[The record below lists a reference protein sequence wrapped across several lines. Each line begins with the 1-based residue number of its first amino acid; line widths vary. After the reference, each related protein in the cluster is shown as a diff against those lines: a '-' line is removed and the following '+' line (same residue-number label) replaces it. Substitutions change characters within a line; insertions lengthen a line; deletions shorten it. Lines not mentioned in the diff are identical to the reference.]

1 MAALAWLGWTAPLA
15 ALLGIGCAG
24 PGATVSTSRIE
35 APSEASPTLWRAL
48 RPDGGE
54 AFYLLGSVHLGRTS
68 MLPLP
73 ARIDRAYAR
82 ADELV
87 LEVDF
92 DELESESAM
101 RLARRYGFVQSPGT
115 LRDRVSEDTLDA
127 LEDYLDDRGD
137 SLATYLQFE
146 PWFLATHLTKREAL
160 RLGLDPEFGVD
171 QLFATRAARKKPI
184 SALETAESQ
193 FALLAGLPQDVQERM
208 LLDALRRTDELQSET
223 EGLIRAWERGDDAQL
238 AQIAFRSLHRT
249 PELDVFYEQ
258 IVFGRNESMAKRL
271 AVLSQDGKLRFVVVG
286 AAHLIGKRGIPA
298 LLRDYGFR
306 LQKAKE

>member
-1 MAALAWLGWTAPLA
+1 MAALVAFVGLG
-15 ALLGIGCAG
+15 CG
-24 PGATVSTSRIE
+24 PGATVTTSRAAQAE
-35 APSEASPTLWRAL
+35 SPDFATPTLWRAL

-73 ARIDRAYAR
+73 ASVDRAYAR
-82 ADELV
+82 SDELV

-101 RLARRYGFVQSPGT
+101 RLARRYGFVKAPET
-115 LRDRVSEDTLDA
+115 LSDRVSEDTLDA
-127 LEDYLDDRGD
+127 LEDYLEDRGD
-137 SLATYLQFE
+137 ALATYLQFE

-160 RLGLDPEFGVD
+160 RLGLDPEFGID

-184 SALETAESQ
+184 AALETAESQ
-193 FALLAGLPQDVQERM
+193 FALLAGLPRDVQERM
-208 LLDALRRTDELQSET
+208 LLDALRRSDELASET
-223 EGLIRAWERGDDAQL
+223 ESLIRAWERGDDAEL

-249 PELDVFYEQ
+249 PELDIFYEQ

-271 AVLSQDGKLRFVVVG
+271 AVLAQDGKLRFVVVG

-306 LQKAKE
+306 LQKTRE